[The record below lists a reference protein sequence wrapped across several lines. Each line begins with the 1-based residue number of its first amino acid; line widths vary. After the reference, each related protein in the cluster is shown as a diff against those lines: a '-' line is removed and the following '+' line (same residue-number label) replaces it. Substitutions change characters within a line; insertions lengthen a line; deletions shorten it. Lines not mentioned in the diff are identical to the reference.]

1 MKTHIILPLACSA
14 FFVASCATTKPPDAL
29 VNARQAYDVASQDA
43 KRAAPTELHAARLA
57 LDAAEA
63 SFAEAPSEMEVKD
76 LSYIAQRRAELAAAR
91 AAVFIANEKRDAS
104 NIRLQAL
111 GTAAASELRAT
122 REDLSTA
129 EQQARASDKN
139 ARGLQS
145 DLNASETKASGLQG
159 DLAASQSKTS
169 GLQGDL
175 KASQTRATGLQGDL
189 KDSESKATDLQAQL
203 VKEKLARREA
213 EVKLTSTLQAMRDLQ
228 SVKEEARGL
237 VITLSGAVVFA
248 SGQSTLLPAARSA
261 LDNVAEALKAT
272 PERAITVEGHTDSQG
287 SAQSNQQLS
296 QSRSEAVRTYLV
308 SRGIPSAGIK
318 AAGYGQDRPVADNKT
333 AEGRA
338 TNRRVEIVLAP
349 APESR

>member
-1 MKTHIILPLACSA
+1 
-14 FFVASCATTKPPDAL
+14 
-29 VNARQAYDVASQDA
+29 VNARQAYDLASRDA

-63 SFAEAPSEMEVKD
+63 SFVEAPSEVEVKD
-76 LSYIAQRRAELAAAR
+76 LSYIAQRRSELAGAR

-111 GTAAASELRAT
+111 GTAAASELRTT
-122 REDLSTA
+122 REDLNTA
-129 EQQARASDKN
+129 EQQARAADKN

-145 DLNASETKASGLQG
+145 DLQASETKATGLQG

-175 KASQTRATGLQGDL
+175 KASQTRATGLQGDLKASQTRAAGLQGDL

-287 SAQSNQQLS
+287 SVQSNQQLS
-296 QSRSEAVRTYLV
+296 QSRSEAVRAYLV
-308 SRGIPSAGIK
+308 SRGIASAGIK
-318 AAGYGQDRPVADNKT
+318 AAGYGQDRPIADNKT

-349 APESR
+349 VPESR

>member
-1 MKTHIILPLACSA
+1 MKTRFVLPFACSA
-14 FFVASCATTKPPDAL
+14 FFVASCATTAPPVAL
-29 VNARQAYDVASQDA
+29 VNARQAYSVAEQDA
-43 KRAAPTELHAARLA
+43 TRAAPTELHAARLA

-63 SFAEAPSEMEVKD
+63 RFVQAPADIEVKD
-76 LSYIAQRRAELAAAR
+76 LSYIAQRRAELAQAR
-91 AAVFIANEKRDAS
+91 AAVFIANAARDAS
-104 NIRLQAL
+104 NIRLQTL
-111 GTAAASELRAT
+111 GTAAATELRTT
-122 REDLSTA
+122 REDLNA
-129 EQQARASDKN
+129 ADKS

-145 DLNASETKASGLQG
+145 DLHASQAKANGLQG

-175 KASQTRATGLQGDL
+175 NASQNRATGLQGDL
-189 KDSESKATDLQAQL
+189 KDSESRAIALQEQL
-203 VKEKLARREA
+203 VAEKLRRREA
-213 EVKLTSTLQAMRDLQ
+213 EIKLTSSLQAMRDLQ

-261 LDNVAEALKAT
+261 LNNVAEALKAQSD
-272 PERAITVEGHTDSQG
+272 RAITVEGHTDSQG
-287 SAQSNQQLS
+287 SAPSNQQLS
-296 QSRSEAVRTYLV
+296 QSRSEAVRAYLV
-308 SRGIPSAGIK
+308 SRGIAAAGIT
-318 AAGYGQDRPVADNKT
+318 AAGYGPDRPIANNKS

>member
-1 MKTHIILPLACSA
+1 M
-14 FFVASCATTKPPDAL
+14 
-29 VNARQAYDVASQDA
+29 NARQAYDLASRDA

-63 SFAEAPSEMEVKD
+63 SFVEAPSEVEVKD
-76 LSYIAQRRAELAAAR
+76 LSYIAQRRSELAGAR

-111 GTAAASELRAT
+111 GTAAASELRTT
-122 REDLSTA
+122 REDLNTA
-129 EQQARASDKN
+129 EQQARAADKN

-145 DLNASETKASGLQG
+145 DLQASETKATGLQG

-175 KASQTRATGLQGDL
+175 KASQTRATGLQGDLKASQTRAAGLQGDL

-287 SAQSNQQLS
+287 SVQSNQQLS
-296 QSRSEAVRTYLV
+296 QSRSEAVRAYLV
-308 SRGIPSAGIK
+308 SRGIASAGIK
-318 AAGYGQDRPVADNKT
+318 AAGYGQDRPIADNKT

-349 APESR
+349 VPESR